1 MSDVFVARQPIL
13 DRRLEVVGYELLFR
27 DGPVRDEALI
37 TSAEGATAT
46 VVLNSFTEIG
56 LERIVGSHTAWF
68 NVSREFVL
76 QGLARTLPPG
86 LVLLE
91 ILEDQLVDDELIAEI
106 TALKQQGY
114 RVALD
119 DFHYRPEDKP
129 LLELADVVKLDLQA
143 LGRDGLSREAAR
155 LAPYGVT
162 VLAEKLETQED
173 YAYCSAAGCELF
185 QGYFFCRPEL
195 VRDARVDA
203 TRLSLLE
210 VLATLQDPGVD
221 LAALERAIVR
231 DIGLSYRLLRYIN
244 SAFFGLGQEVRSI
257 GQALALLGLANLRKW
272 VALSVFAGIDDKP
285 AELTVTALIRA
296 RFCEL
301 AGERLPGTSRG
312 ELFTLGLFS
321 VIDAL
326 MNTPIEA
333 VLDRLP
339 FPQDLR
345 EALITHRGDKGELLE
360 CIMAVEAGDFDRAEA
375 IVPRAGE
382 LYREAVAWADQAAA
396 PLFAEPTPG

>member
-155 LAPYGVT
+155 LA
-162 VLAEKLETQED
+162 KLIRKDTRSSLGKGSD
-173 YAYCSAAGCELF
+173 APAPRS
-185 QGYFFCRPEL
+185 RPS
-195 VRDARVDA
+195 RMP
-203 TRLSLLE
+203 LS
-210 VLATLQDPGVD
+210 VSRTSF
-221 LAALERAIVR
+221 RN
-231 DIGLSYRLLRYIN
+231 LLRT
-244 SAFFGLGQEVRSI
+244 RSI
-257 GQALALLGLANLRKW
+257 AASQ
-272 VALSVFAGIDDKP
+272 S
-285 AELTVTALIRA
+285 RA
-296 RFCEL
+296 S
-301 AGERLPGTSRG
+301 G
-312 ELFTLGLFS
+312 
-321 VIDAL
+321 
-326 MNTPIEA
+326 
-333 VLDRLP
+333 
-339 FPQDLR
+339 
-345 EALITHRGDKGELLE
+345 
-360 CIMAVEAGDFDRAEA
+360 
-375 IVPRAGE
+375 
-382 LYREAVAWADQAAA
+382 
-396 PLFAEPTPG
+396 